1 MTIEQRVLSKWL
13 VLITPDPHLLDLLS
27 RGGEGRGDWGG
38 EIRITILPT
47 VQVSSHHFHC
57 YSELLIQ
64 FMSKISEKMIFKVI
78 ILCHKLLFP
87 DVISENLY

>member
-1 MTIEQRVLSKWL
+1 MTREQKVLCKCWFS
-13 VLITPDPHLLDLLS
+13 P

-47 VQVSSHHFHC
+47 VQVSSPHFLS

-64 FMSKISEKMIFKVI
+64 FMSIISEKIMFKVI
-78 ILCHKLLFP
+78 ILCPKLLFP
-87 DVISENLY
+87 DVISENLYQDVH